1 MYPDHFRKRR
11 FSSVLVFHPHVNGV
25 FGHKKRRFFKKNL
38 KVKIFADAG
47 LSFLCGWTKS
57 EVFNY
62 DDVIHHRAH
71 ALYRTTCRICIALAF
86 SCGSTE
92 TT

>member
-11 FSSVLVFHPHVNGV
+11 FSSVLVYHPHVNGV
-25 FGHKKRRFFKKNL
+25 FGHKNADFLRRISE
-38 KVKIFADAG
+38 KIFADAG

-86 SCGSTE
+86 SCGSIE

>member
-25 FGHKKRRFFKKNL
+25 FGHKKRRILKKNL
-38 KVKIFADAG
+38 KVKIFADT
-47 LSFLCGWTKS
+47 SYRVCGWTKT
-57 EVFNY
+57 EVFNCY
-62 DDVIHHRAH
+62 DVIHHRVH
-71 ALYRTTCRICIALAF
+71 ALYRTTCRICIALTF